1 MRSIGLWN
9 FLDSFSIPFLLI
21 TFQGLLE
28 DFQLRNSTNRLIF
41 TIKNEDTQMIR
52 STVLNLIPGDMLH
65 SYVADVVNEDE
76 FGKYPA
82 EFQNK
87 F

>member
-1 MRSIGLWN
+1 
-9 FLDSFSIPFLLI
+9 
-21 TFQGLLE
+21 
-28 DFQLRNSTNRLIF
+28 
-41 TIKNEDTQMIR
+41 MIR